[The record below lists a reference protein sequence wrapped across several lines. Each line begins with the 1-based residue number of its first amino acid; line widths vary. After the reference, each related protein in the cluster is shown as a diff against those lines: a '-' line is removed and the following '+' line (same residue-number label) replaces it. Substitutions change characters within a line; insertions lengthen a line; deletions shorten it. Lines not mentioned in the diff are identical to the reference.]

1 MKFENFL
8 ESLHRLFV
16 KSIVQIIFFSQ
27 SIRSSIVSIILL
39 LLPIL
44 LFVRRY
50 SLLFHNVIFHFILF
64 HYSFPVYFYFLSNGF
79 IVARFY
85 QRPFSKRN
93 EIKKNAIAWRVND
106 DRQNIG
112 GQQGLSLF
120 PFHFYF
126 FVPPLFF
133 GFSPLVSTPLPRS
146 LSTCFSWTRAFC
158 FFFFLSLSF
167 FFLFFFN

>member
-1 MKFENFL
+1 M
-8 ESLHRLFV
+8 
-16 KSIVQIIFFSQ
+16 QIIFFSQ

-85 QRPFSKRN
+85 QRPLSKRN

-146 LSTCFSWTRAFC
+146 LST
-158 FFFFLSLSF
+158 FFMDSCILFLFLSFPLFFLSF
-167 FFLFFFN
+167 FFN